1 MRGIILSGGTG
12 SRLWP
17 ITKSVSKQLLP
28 VYDKPLIYYPL
39 ATLME
44 LGIRQVLIITTA
56 LDLSSYQR
64 LLGDG
69 SDFGVT
75 IEFEVQ
81 DKPEGI
87 AQAIIL
93 GQDFIGEEDF
103 ALILGD
109 NLFHGITSKLFK
121 IPDLRTFGTAIFG
134 IKVAN
139 PSQYGVAELDSFGRI
154 EGIFEKPS
162 HSVSN
167 LAIPGLY
174 FFNNSAQDLVLKL
187 EKSAR
192 GEFEITDLLKMYLEH
207 GGVQLLQLGHEVT
220 WFDCGTPKSLNEAS
234 NFVRA
239 VEERRASKVACLEE
253 IAFTQGWISSEELRA
268 RADALGENE
277 YSKYLRVIAASDFS
291 KK

>member
-44 LGIRQVLIITTA
+44 LGIREILIITTA
-56 LDLSSYQR
+56 VDLPSYKC

-69 SDFGVT
+69 TAFGVS
-75 IEFEVQ
+75 IKFEVQ

-93 GQDFIGEEDF
+93 GQDFICAEDF

-109 NLFHGITSKLFK
+109 NLFHGITSKLSE
-121 IPDLRTFGTAIFG
+121 IPDLSKFGAAIFG

-139 PSQYGVAELDSFGRI
+139 PSQYGVAELDSLGRI
-154 EGIFEKPS
+154 ESIFEKPL

-174 FFNNSAQDLVLKL
+174 FFNKSAQDLVLKL

-192 GEFEITDLLKMYLEH
+192 GEFEITDLLRMYLAD
-207 GGVQLLQLGHEVT
+207 GGVQLMQLGHEVT

-239 VEERRASKVACLEE
+239 VEERRATKVACLEE
-253 IAFTQGWISSEELRA
+253 IAYTQGWISSGELRT
-268 RADALGENE
+268 RAEALGQNE
-277 YSKYLRVIAASDFS
+277 YSQYLRVIAESDFS
-291 KK
+291 KN